1 MNCPLATNRFFMGT
15 LHQVQRRSG
24 ISSAVGVVGAEEL
37 ATMAG
42 ILPEC

>member
-24 ISSAVGVVGAEEL
+24 ISSAVGVGAEEA

-42 ILPEC
+42 ILTEC